1 MTLNEP
7 QVMLS
12 PVDRESFRIAWRV
25 LTQFNSGKT
34 PDAEDVRL
42 LKLSARSAEKRL
54 RIDDLA
60 CAVMRRELSAEVA

>member
-1 MTLNEP
+1 M
-7 QVMLS
+7 
-12 PVDRESFRIAWRV
+12 